1 MDGVKD
7 GTIQIKSAE
16 IPRFLYA
23 SDQVFNPN
31 DRARG
36 LLRGEVLV
44 RVSLH
49 NLVLQYV
56 DNELVRPSAYFSPV
70 PVPPQQAS
78 APRALRSAKLPY
90 MA

>member
-7 GTIQIKSAE
+7 ATIQIKSGE
-16 IPRFLYA
+16 IPSFLYA
-23 SDQVFNPN
+23 SDQAFNPD
-31 DRARG
+31 DRAGG

-49 NLVLQYV
+49 NPVHPYIT
-56 DNELVRPSAYFSPV
+56 DKLVRPSDYFSPV
-70 PVPPQQAS
+70 PVPPQLAS
-78 APRALRSAKLPY
+78 APRARRNAKPLY